1 MMHIMPVPGI
11 FKGGQRITNFF
22 AVTMVNILEMT
33 YKHIC
38 LTLLIRNT
46 GFILLPKLFHQY
58 HLQVLGSKTMPY
70 SLSLTLKCSKRL
82 NLQFMAG

>member
-33 YKHIC
+33 YKQYVLHC
-38 LTLLIRNT
+38 LFGI
-46 GFILLPKLFHQY
+46 
-58 HLQVLGSKTMPY
+58 QVLFYGLNCFTSIISKSWAPKPCP
-70 SLSLTLKCSKRL
+70 TLCL
-82 NLQFMAG
+82 